1 MTNQHLRE
9 PSTKGPEIVL
19 PGSELRDRVR
29 NTLNENRML
38 VLGAQ
43 VLLGFQ
49 YQALF
54 QPGFDRLPAWGR
66 GLNGVALGLMLVVI
80 ACLLAPTSF
89 HRIAEGGRVTARML
103 VLASRTSECAL
114 AAFALAIGL
123 DCAIVTETVMGVAAL
138 ALFGLA
144 VLATAFLLWFGYELA
159 IKRRG
164 VRRRFEPAI
173 MEIPLKDKIDQ
184 VLTEARVVLPGC
196 QALLGFQFIAMLSD
210 AFDHLPPASRMLHVA
225 CLGLIAIAMILLMAP
240 AAYHRLVA
248 DGDATEDMDRFS
260 GTMLLGALPPLGL
273 ALSGDFYIVIERI
286 SNPTAA
292 ALAAAVAILLIGA
305 LWLVLPLARRRL
317 NRRPNTYSG

>member
-1 MTNQHLRE
+1 MTDQRRRV
-9 PSTKGPEIVL
+9 PSTTGREIIL

-29 NTLNENRML
+29 NALNESRML

-54 QPGFDRLPAWGR
+54 RSGFDHLPAWGR
-66 GLNGVALGLMLVVI
+66 GLNGVALGLMLVAI
-80 ACLLAPTSF
+80 ACLLAPASF
-89 HRIAEGGRVTARML
+89 HRIAEGGRDTARML
-103 VLASRTSECAL
+103 RLASRTSECAL

-123 DCAIVTETVMGVAAL
+123 DCALVTETVMGVTAS
-138 ALFGLA
+138 ALFGVA

-173 MEIPLKDKIDQ
+173 VEIPLKDKIDQ
-184 VLTEARVVLPGC
+184 LLTEARVVLPGC

-210 AFDHLPPASRMLHVA
+210 EFERLPPASRMLHVA
-225 CLGLIAIAMILLMAP
+225 CLGLIALAMILLMAP

-248 DGDATEDMDRFS
+248 DGDATEDMDHFS

-286 SNPTAA
+286 SSPVVAMLA
-292 ALAAAVAILLIGA
+292 ALGAILLIGA
-305 LWLVLPLARRRL
+305 LWLVLPLARRR
-317 NRRPNTYSG
+317 RD